1 MDYYAVA
8 VAAALFLTSFWLL
21 IFKDST
27 KVALSLIVLG
37 SALAYDAVPR
47 GDLPRGVISG
57 AAFAFVVLAWI
68 VGAVVV
74 IQRQRSRN
82 HGLT

>member
-8 VAAALFLTSFWLL
+8 AAAALFLTSFWLL
-21 IFKDST
+21 MFKDAT
-27 KVALSLIVLG
+27 KAALSLLVLG

-57 AAFAFVVLAWI
+57 AAFALVVVAWI

-74 IQRQRSRN
+74 IQRQRRRRE
-82 HGLT
+82 LT